1 MSEAGFVTEN
11 YTPPP
16 SDIQTDL
23 EVISDA
29 LKDLK
34 LDQVKNFESCSSDSA
49 VGDSL
54 TENVIS
60 DGESNELN
68 ASGATNILEGK
79 IQFRF

>member
-1 MSEAGFVTEN
+1 MSETGLLTEN

-16 SDIQTDL
+16 SDIKADL

-29 LKDLK
+29 LRDLK
-34 LDQVKNFESCSSDSA
+34 LDQVKTLESCSSDSA

-60 DGESNELN
+60 DSESNELN
-68 ASGATNILEGK
+68 SSGVANILEGK
-79 IQFRF
+79 